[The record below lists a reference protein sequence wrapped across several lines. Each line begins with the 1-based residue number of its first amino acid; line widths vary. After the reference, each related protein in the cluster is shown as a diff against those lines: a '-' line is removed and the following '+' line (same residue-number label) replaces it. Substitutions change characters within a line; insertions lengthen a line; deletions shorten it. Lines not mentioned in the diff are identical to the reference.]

1 MTATATAPA
10 RADPHPPAPPAL
22 RRFGVRVDAPALG
35 AWTLAFALVAW
46 LALRDG
52 GYDTVVRS
60 EAGIAVWWAV
70 LLLALAGLLPRLG
83 AAGWVAIGLLGGFAA
98 WSGIAI
104 GWSES
109 AERSVLELGRLAA
122 YLGVLVLAIALQGR
136 AAARHTIAGL
146 ASAIGLVTVL
156 AVLSRL
162 HPQAFPR
169 NDHFQF
175 LGPASARRLSYP
187 LNYWNALAAFAAI
200 GVPLLLALALRAR
213 TTAGRALAAATL
225 PWSALCVYL
234 TVSRGGVLAVA
245 AGLAAFLLLAPRRLE
260 ALAALLPAAAG
271 GAALVA
277 IASRQGALTSGVP
290 SHAAIHQGTALLALA
305 AVVSA
310 GAALGTA
317 ALARALRDRPLPAA
331 LTPGRRATAVRAGA
345 VALAVLAVAVA
356 AGAPAQLQRRLHDFE
371 QPTGV
376 VAPSSDS
383 TVFARLQAVN
393 GNGRY
398 QFWQSA
404 WHAFEA
410 HPWEGIGPGTF
421 QFWWERH
428 PTSGGFIR
436 NAHSLYFETLAET
449 GVVGL
454 ALLGGLLLWLV
465 VAAVRRTLRAGPGL
479 RIWIAAAGGGLAA
492 FLASAALEWVW
503 QLAAIAAAALVL
515 GAVIVAG
522 RDDAPVARAPMRPLP
537 RAGLALL
544 ALAALAAVL
553 IPLAGELEL
562 RQSRA
567 AAASGRLD
575 AAYRDALAAQRLQ
588 PYAATPRLQ
597 QALVLEAAGRLGPGA
612 AEARAATAREPANA
626 QTWLAL
632 ARIDAERGAPA
643 AGVAALR
650 RARAL
655 DPGSAVFPQP

>member
-1 MTATATAPA
+1 MTATATATAGPSAPPPA
-10 RADPHPPAPPAL
+10 R
-22 RRFGVRVDAPALG
+22 RRLSARVDAPALS

-70 LLLALAGLLPRLG
+70 LLLALAGLLPARLG
-83 AAGWVAIGLLGGFAA
+83 AAGWVAIGLLGAFAV
-98 WSGIAI
+98 WTGLAI

-162 HPQAFPR
+162 HPQAFPP
-169 NDHFQF
+169 NDHFRF

-187 LNYWNALAAFAAI
+187 LNYWNALAAFASM
-200 GVPLLLALALRAR
+200 GVPLLLALALRGR
-213 TTAGRALAAATL
+213 TAAGRALAAATL
-225 PWSALCVYL
+225 PLSALCVYL
-234 TVSRGGVLAVA
+234 TVSRGGVLALA
-245 AGLAAFLLLAPRRLE
+245 AGVAAFLLLAPRRIE
-260 ALAALLPAAAG
+260 ALAALLPSGAG
-271 GAALVA
+271 GALLVWV
-277 IASRQGALTSGVP
+277 ASRQAALTSGEP
-290 SHAAIHQGTALLALA
+290 THAAIHQGTLLLALA
-305 AVVSA
+305 VVVCGAVA
-310 GAALGTA
+310 LANAALG
-317 ALARALRDRPLPAA
+317 RALRERPLPAA
-331 LTPGRRATAVRAGA
+331 LAPSRRTAAVRTAVA
-345 VALAVLAVAVA
+345 ALVVLLLAVA
-356 AGAPAQLQRRLHDFE
+356 AGAPAQLQQRLHDFE

-376 VAPSSDS
+376 VVPSSDN

-410 HPWEGIGPGTF
+410 HPWDGIGPGTF

-465 VAAVRRTLRAGPGL
+465 AVAVRRALRAGPGL
-479 RIWIAAAGGGLAA
+479 RMWIAAAGGGLAA
-492 FLASAALEWVW
+492 FLVSAALEWVW
-503 QLAAIAAAALVL
+503 QLAAIAAAALIL

-522 RDDAPVARAPMRPLP
+522 REQPAAAQARMRPTS
-537 RAGLALL
+537 RAAIALL

-553 IPLAGELEL
+553 VPFAGELEL

-567 AAASGRLD
+567 AATAGDLS

-597 QALVLEAAGRLGPGA
+597 QALVLEAARQLGDA
-612 AEARAATAREPANA
+612 AAAAQAATAREPTDA

-632 ARIDAERGAPA
+632 ARIDAERGDLA

-655 DPGSAVFPQP
+655 DPGASVLAPR